1 MLLSAAAPADDVS
14 TKQSRGEGTCLW
26 IKDHHQFSWPFVHE
40 ISPLA
45 HGRGN
50 KCTEV
55 DKGEGLALIC
65 LDKMLPHGL
74 RFKFVPFTYQP
85 PPFAR
90 SFRFSRICRFYLHSS
105 PGLGFSLGFR
115 RRNKW
120 LWLPVWWTRVSDG
133 FVIKRNFHFKV
144 PGTVIN
150 LLDRPFYNLE
160 YNLLDCNGF

>member
-1 MLLSAAAPADDVS
+1 MMCLQSNHEEKERAFELRITTSFLDHLFTRYLPSHMAVETSAPKWTRQRALPLSVWTRCCRMDWDLNLS
-14 TKQSRGEGTCLW
+14 LSLTN
-26 IKDHHQFSWPFVHE
+26 H
-40 ISPLA
+40 
-45 HGRGN
+45 
-50 KCTEV
+50 
-55 DKGEGLALIC
+55 
-65 LDKMLPHGL
+65 PHS
-74 RFKFVPFTYQP
+74 Q
-85 PPFAR
+85 R